1 MEGCCTVSINRK
13 QSCLFPTLLQLSTEE
28 VVAIWDVVSV
38 YILGQMKQDKGVLVP
53 GLGTFA
59 VVPEQVDGAEE
70 VCVVRRPVFQLDMD
84 VSCLQEL
91 MFPTVMIPGDIEIA
105 PLDYWWLSQTTSL
118 PPDVLRDCVEETVLL
133 YSFQL
138 RDRQRLAFAFGDIGV
153 LSCQDNVLCMQ
164 FHRSCVKKLENWDT
178 WVALLLT
185 RLCVPDAGLSDGA
198 TAAGGMQAAWAHS
211 FPRFQLAVSEVFS
224 TWHTKVAEKHRV
236 RTGAQ
241 EHPDKFSLPM
251 LPNQRPGMTQ
261 QEPGMKPSASFGP
274 IGKQD
279 ICLPC
284 APADSS
290 CLCSV
295 LPLSPGIFPGM
306 RETGGQESAPSAR
319 LDTTLLASENCQ
331 RALQEVCQLSAEWE
345 HGNSCWREQKVE
357 WVAWEAWAAREDQQ
371 VPQVSGPGGP
381 WAPHPSLQPQRKG
394 ATVTWGRVGTPLPV
408 DEMVERFQPGT
419 RHLSPRAIQVLHALE
434 PHQTR
439 RNIFTFLAEN
449 KRRRQEK
456 QKQLCSSRCSS
467 SGQGARAGVV
477 AAAVAG
483 SDRSGRLLTC

>member
-13 QSCLFPTLLQLSTEE
+13 RSCLFPTLLQLSTEE

-38 YILGQMKQDKGVLVP
+38 YILGQMKRNKGVLVP

-70 VCVVRRPVFQLDMD
+70 VYVVRRPVFQLDMD
-84 VSCLQEL
+84 VSCLREL

-138 RDRQRLAFAFGDIGV
+138 RDRQHLAFAFGDIGV
-153 LSCQDNVLCMQ
+153 LSCQDNVLCMR

-185 RLCVPDAGLSDGA
+185 RLCVPGAGLNDGA

-211 FPRFQLAVSEVFS
+211 FPRFQLAVSEAFS

-251 LPNQRPGMTQ
+251 LPNQRPGMRQ
-261 QEPGMKPSASFGP
+261 QEPGMKP
-274 IGKQD
+274 
-279 ICLPC
+279 
-284 APADSS
+284 PA
-290 CLCSV
+290 SV

-306 RETGGQESAPSAR
+306 GETGGQESAPLVR

-331 RALQEVCQLSAEWE
+331 RAL
-345 HGNSCWREQKVE
+345 
-357 WVAWEAWAAREDQQ
+357 
-371 VPQVSGPGGP
+371 QVSGPGGP

-394 ATVTWGRVGTPLPV
+394 VTVTWGRAGTSLPV

-449 KRRRQEK
+449 NRRRQEQ
-456 QKQLCSSRCSS
+456 QKQLCSSRCWS

>member
-1 MEGCCTVSINRK
+1 MRPICH
-13 QSCLFPTLLQLSTEE
+13 FPDVTSEMPHVEPDASFWYFPE

-261 QEPGMKPSASFGP
+261 QEPGMKPSAS
-274 IGKQD
+274 
-279 ICLPC
+279 
-284 APADSS
+284 
-290 CLCSV
+290 V

>member
-1 MEGCCTVSINRK
+1 MEGCCTVSINKK

-28 VVAIWDVVSV
+28 VVAIWDIVSV

-70 VCVVRRPVFQLDMD
+70 VYVVRRPVFQLDMD
-84 VSCLQEL
+84 VSCLREL

-164 FHRSCVKKLENWDT
+164 FHRNCVEKLENWDT

-211 FPRFQLAVSEVFS
+211 FPRFQLALSEAFS

-251 LPNQRPGMTQ
+251 LPNQRQ
-261 QEPGMKPSASFGP
+261 QEPGMKPSA
-274 IGKQD
+274 
-279 ICLPC
+279 
-284 APADSS
+284 
-290 CLCSV
+290 SV

-306 RETGGQESAPSAR
+306 GETGGQESAPSAR

-331 RALQEVCQLSAEWE
+331 RALQ
-345 HGNSCWREQKVE
+345 
-357 WVAWEAWAAREDQQ
+357 
-371 VPQVSGPGGP
+371 VSGPGGP

-394 ATVTWGRVGTPLPV
+394 VTVTWGRAGTPLPV

-449 KRRRQEK
+449 KRQRQK
-456 QKQLCSSRCSS
+456 QQKQLCSSRCSS

-477 AAAVAG
+477 AADVAG

>member
-1 MEGCCTVSINRK
+1 MEECCTVSINRK

-70 VCVVRRPVFQLDMD
+70 VYVVRRPVFQLDMD
-84 VSCLQEL
+84 VSCLREL

-164 FHRSCVKKLENWDT
+164 FNRSCVKKLENWDT

-198 TAAGGMQAAWAHS
+198 TTAGGMQAAWAHS
-211 FPRFQLAVSEVFS
+211 FPRFQLAVSEAFS

-251 LPNQRPGMTQ
+251 LPNQRPGMRQ
-261 QEPGMKPSASFGP
+261 QEPGMKPSA
-274 IGKQD
+274 
-279 ICLPC
+279 
-284 APADSS
+284 
-290 CLCSV
+290 SV

-306 RETGGQESAPSAR
+306 GETGGQESAPSAR

-331 RALQEVCQLSAEWE
+331 RALQ
-345 HGNSCWREQKVE
+345 
-357 WVAWEAWAAREDQQ
+357 
-371 VPQVSGPGGP
+371 VSGPGGP

-394 ATVTWGRVGTPLPV
+394 VTVTWGRVGTPLPV

-449 KRRRQEK
+449 KRRRQEQ
-456 QKQLCSSRCSS
+456 QKQLCRCSS

>member
-13 QSCLFPTLLQLSTEE
+13 RSCLFPTLLQLSTEE

-38 YILGQMKQDKGVLVP
+38 YILGQMKRNKGVLVP

-70 VCVVRRPVFQLDMD
+70 VYVVRRPVFQLDMD
-84 VSCLQEL
+84 VSCLREL

-138 RDRQRLAFAFGDIGV
+138 RDRQHLAFAFGDIGV
-153 LSCQDNVLCMQ
+153 LSCQDNVLCMR

-185 RLCVPDAGLSDGA
+185 RLCVPGAGLNDGA

-211 FPRFQLAVSEVFS
+211 FPRFQLAVSEAFS

-251 LPNQRPGMTQ
+251 LPNQRPGMRQ
-261 QEPGMKPSASFGP
+261 QEPGMKP
-274 IGKQD
+274 
-279 ICLPC
+279 
-284 APADSS
+284 PA
-290 CLCSV
+290 SV

-306 RETGGQESAPSAR
+306 GETGGQESAPLVR

-394 ATVTWGRVGTPLPV
+394 VTVTWGRAGTSLPV

-449 KRRRQEK
+449 NRRRQEQ
-456 QKQLCSSRCSS
+456 QKQLCSSRCWS

>member
-1 MEGCCTVSINRK
+1 MEECCTVSINRK

-70 VCVVRRPVFQLDMD
+70 VYVVRRPVFQLDMD
-84 VSCLQEL
+84 VSCLREL

-164 FHRSCVKKLENWDT
+164 FNRSCVKKLENWDT

-198 TAAGGMQAAWAHS
+198 TTAGGMQAAWAHS
-211 FPRFQLAVSEVFS
+211 FPRFQLAVSEAFS

-251 LPNQRPGMTQ
+251 LPNQRPGMRQ
-261 QEPGMKPSASFGP
+261 QEPGMKPSA
-274 IGKQD
+274 
-279 ICLPC
+279 
-284 APADSS
+284 
-290 CLCSV
+290 SV

-306 RETGGQESAPSAR
+306 GETGGQESAPSAR

-331 RALQEVCQLSAEWE
+331 RALQ
-345 HGNSCWREQKVE
+345 
-357 WVAWEAWAAREDQQ
+357 
-371 VPQVSGPGGP
+371 VSGPGGP

-394 ATVTWGRVGTPLPV
+394 VTVTWGRVGTPLPV

-449 KRRRQEK
+449 KRRRQEQ
-456 QKQLCSSRCSS
+456 QKQLCRTEKSWLEAE
-467 SGQGARAGVV
+467 G
-477 AAAVAG
+477 
-483 SDRSGRLLTC
+483 L